1 MKRSYHIED
10 SEGKRIERVE
20 ELTRVLSRNGQA
32 LAPLLELVAD
42 CRGAVDEIIDVAGR
56 AAIQAVLELS
66 AQEATGEALRQ
77 PGKKRA
83 GDIVRWG
90 RQAGRVSL
98 SDRKLR
104 VSKPRLRSRGGE
116 EVAVP
121 VYEAMQR
128 DERLG
133 ERMLEILL
141 SGVSTRRYE
150 GVISEMADTAGVSK
164 SSVSR
169 ETIEASGKA
178 LGELLERRFEEK
190 DLIIVYV
197 DGLRFGEQTVIA
209 AVGVDRAGR
218 KHVLGLQHGATEN
231 AAAAEDLLTGL
242 VERGLSPE
250 KKRLFVIDGSKALRT
265 AIRKVFGSS
274 PVQRCRAHKLRN
286 VLERLPEDQRQQAQA
301 AVRAAWKLDAKQ
313 GLAQLAKLAEW
324 YERDWPAAAAAL
336 REGAEEC
343 FTINRL
349 GVPPSLWRCLAT
361 TNIIESPN
369 AGVRLRTTRITRWQ
383 DADMVQRWVAAS
395 LLDAEK
401 SFRKIMGYRDLWMLD
416 AILNPASS
424 SQQEAA

>member
-10 SEGKRIERVE
+10 EEGKRIERVE

-32 LAPLLELVAD
+32 LVPLLELVCD
-42 CRGAVDEIIDVAGR
+42 CRAAVDEIIDVAGR

-104 VSKPRLRSRGGE
+104 VSKPRLRSRSGE

-128 DERLG
+128 DERMG
-133 ERMLEILL
+133 QRMLEILL
-141 SGVSTRRYE
+141 SGVSTRRYA
-150 GVISEMADTAGVSK
+150 GVISELADTAGVSK

-178 LGELLERRFEEK
+178 LEELLERRFEGKE
-190 DLIIVYV
+190 LLVVYL
-197 DGLRFGEQTVIA
+197 DGLHFGEQAVIA

-218 KHVLGLQHGATEN
+218 KHVLGIQHGFTEN
-231 AAAAEDLLTGL
+231 AAAVEDLLVSL
-242 VERGLSPE
+242 VERGLSADT
-250 KKRLFVIDGSKALRT
+250 KRLFVIDGSKALR
-265 AIRKVFGSS
+265 AGIRKVFGDA

-286 VLERLPEDQRQQAQA
+286 VVGRLPEEQREQAQA
-301 AVRAAWKLDAKQ
+301 TLRAAWKLDAKQ
-313 GLAQLAKLAEW
+313 GLAKLAKLAEW

-361 TNIIESPN
+361 TNIIESPQ
-369 AGVRLRTTRITRWQ
+369 AGVRLRTARVTRWQ
-383 DADMVQRWVAAS
+383 DADMVRRWVAAS
-395 LLDAEK
+395 LLDTEK

-416 AILNPASS
+416 AILNPATSPR
-424 SQQEAA
+424 QEAA